1 MKITSEKAGFHENW
15 WKSLWFHLMQTDHN
29 LCKKSLLDQFLT
41 FKIWGTK
48 AESPP
53 KWYKR
58 LKFLDSDPDKK
69 ALQST
74 HDMIDHCIDVFAVV
88 VVLTCVM
95 WCLQWLYTVS
105 IIAQV
110 IIEMHML
117 LLVKDC
123 IISRYNHHARVTIAR
138 ALNFKVAASHFVKYL
153 WGSDKS
159 NSRKLNCEEH
169 GRY

>member
-1 MKITSEKAGFHENW
+1 MKVSLISPHVNW
-15 WKSLWFHLMQTDHN
+15 SQSLS
-29 LCKKSLLDQFLT
+29 KSLLDQFLT

-48 AESPP
+48 VESPP

-58 LKFLDSDPDKK
+58 LKFLDSDSNKK
-69 ALQST
+69 ALWST
-74 HDMIDHCIDVFAVV
+74 NDMIDHCIVLFAVV

-95 WCLQWLYTVS
+95 WWLQWLNTIS

-110 IIEMHML
+110 IIEMRML

-123 IISRYNHHARVTIAR
+123 IISHYNHHVQVIIAR
-138 ALNFKVAASHFVKYL
+138 TLNFKMTASQFVKYL
-153 WGSDKS
+153 LGRDKN

-169 GRY
+169 ERYWMISITLY

>member
-1 MKITSEKAGFHENW
+1 MKIGENLSDFTS
-15 WKSLWFHLMQTDHN
+15 
-29 LCKKSLLDQFLT
+29 CKLITIFVKIFAWSIPNIQ
-41 FKIWGTK
+41 IWGTK
-48 AESPP
+48 IESPP

-58 LKFLDSDPDKK
+58 LKFLDSDSDKK
-69 ALQST
+69 ALWST
-74 HDMIDHCIDVFAVV
+74 HDMIDHCIVFAVV

-95 WCLQWLYTVS
+95 WRLQWLNTIS

-110 IIEMHML
+110 IIKIHNP

-123 IISRYNHHARVTIAR
+123 IIYCYNHHVRVIIAR
-138 ALNFKVAASHFVKYL
+138 ALNFKMAASHFVKYL
-153 WGSDKS
+153 WGRDKS